1 MAKKKKLRIRVRAI
15 EILCYILI
23 AIFTTKYAISHGI
36 EIHKNYEYQKTDE
49 YKLILK
55 GYKETEAVEFIKTL
69 NQEQINY
76 LLEQDYNEDY
86 SKIILSK
93 YFKPQYLNSYIEYKL
108 YHRKVTIEDTIAI
121 VNTHANVG
129 WYNEEYTSQ
138 NYNEYLVIANKFYK
152 LPEDYHRDDIIPIS
166 LAYSYNGNKASKV
179 VIEAFE
185 EMYNDIKSELGVR
198 LMINSSYRSYEWQEQ
213 IYNSFLRTSI
223 QYADS
228 HAARPGHSEHQTG
241 LVLNI
246 SSIEN
251 PNETFDTSEEF
262 EWLKNNSYKYG
273 FIQRYP
279 EDKKH
284 ITGFNETWLF
294 RYVTPEV
301 AKIIHD
307 EGITFDEY
315 YAYYIEK

>member
-1 MAKKKKLRIRVRAI
+1 MAKKKRLKIRIRAI
-15 EILCYILI
+15 EVLCYILI

-49 YKLILK
+49 YLLIQK
-55 GYKETEAVEFIKTL
+55 GYKKEDVLEFQKELSQDNID
-69 NQEQINY
+69 Y
-76 LLEQDYNEDY
+76 LLEQDHNEDY
-86 SKIILSK
+86 TNIILSK
-93 YFKPQYLNSYIEYKL
+93 YFKQKYFNDYIEYKL
-108 YHRKVTIEDTIAI
+108 YHRKTTIEDTIAI
-121 VNTHANVG
+121 VNTHASLG
-129 WYNEEYTSQ
+129 WYNEEYVSQ

-152 LPEDYHRDDIIPIS
+152 LPEDYQRDDLIS
-166 LAYSYNGNKASKV
+166 TNLAYSYSGNKASKV
-179 VIEAFE
+179 VVEAFE
-185 EMYNDIKSELGVR
+185 EMYKDIQKELGVH
-198 LMINSSYRSYEWQEQ
+198 LMINSSYRSYEYQEKL
-213 IYNSFLRTSI
+213 YNNYLRTSI

-246 SSIEN
+246 SSQEN
-251 PNETFDTSEEF
+251 PNDSFDTSEEF

-279 EDKKH
+279 EDKKN
-284 ITGFNETWLF
+284 ITGFSETWLF

-307 EGITFDEY
+307 EEITFDEY
-315 YAYYIEK
+315 YAFYIEK